1 MALFARSANKNY
13 ELSTFLPG
21 QTHTHSLTH
30 IRSPQSPHTR
40 TPPLTWLMNHLAH
53 TRPAKLL
60 FSPFTWSKCS
70 VFRWPLC
77 FHNFLLFLPIFAACR
92 KYDWDIWANNC
103 HRVVSVT
110 IWISIHG
117 RACCDT
123 LSSAVQPMESSENKW
138 KSVRFAETHTDPP
151 RPVNWRFSQAL
162 N

>member
-77 FHNFLLFLPIFAACR
+77 FHNFLLFFAIFCGLS
-92 KYDWDIWANNC
+92 KIWLG
-103 HRVVSVT
+103 HM
-110 IWISIHG
+110 G
-117 RACCDT
+117 KQ
-123 LSSAVQPMESSENKW
+123 LSSCCECNYLNKYSWPCLLWHTFQRRPADGKQWKQMEKRQIRW
-138 KSVRFAETHTDPP
+138 KHNDSP